1 MLPQMS
7 FNKGERVQVLHNGTI
22 YRAKVIETC
31 EVGGEVCALLMV
43 NVSTMLVA
51 HADGAPEPPP
61 KPPPK
66 PSETPPSPPPPPKQH
81 VTEKRSVANET
92 EYDDDATTV
101 SDESDYAESVH
112 ITVTGFMLGADE
124 RRDECMGVVGDVA
137 QAPCSSPTND
147 ETKAWELQEMRRK
160 SKNRAGVRSAQRG
173 VAAGLSRTS

>member
-1 MLPQMS
+1 MS

-92 EYDDDATTV
+92 EYDVDATTS
-101 SDESDYAESVH
+101 SDSSEEVESV
-112 ITVTGFMLGADE
+112 
-124 RRDECMGVVGDVA
+124 
-137 QAPCSSPTND
+137 
-147 ETKAWELQEMRRK
+147 
-160 SKNRAGVRSAQRG
+160 
-173 VAAGLSRTS
+173 